1 MPAGTLIVPGAEIPA
16 GQKAPRKIFPDENA
30 KGVNASA
37 QKKGQI
43 FQHFKHGRKQ
53 AYASVNGKHPEGSAA
68 KEPHIALSEG
78 IKGGKDDFKT
88 PSEKRAFKKIF

>member
-1 MPAGTLIVPGAEIPA
+1 M
-16 GQKAPRKIFPDENA
+16 
-30 KGVNASA
+30 
-37 QKKGQI
+37 
-43 FQHFKHGRKQ
+43 KHGRKQ